1 MTKKRKYIDNRN
13 WQEYNEELIMRGY
26 FYFNPEFLNKWDEEI
41 KQMNAGKVGEPY
53 LYPESMIKFLAVL
66 HCRFD
71 FRGLEGFMRW
81 LSETYKYSFPVI
93 SYSQISRRYNA
104 LKIDFKILEEDMKD
118 YLEVGVDGSGE
129 KSTKRGGWMREKWK
143 VKKGWIKVVIMGCKN
158 KKDKKYVIDI
168 RVGNEDLDERST
180 GRGMVR
186 KNHDNIKVLLAD
198 GLHENEDMFDL
209 CDKYDIPTA
218 IKLRDNCSV
227 RTKSPRRKQEVRVY
241 KSMPYEEWSREKGY
255 GRRWPL
261 TEGIFSGC
269 KRIFG
274 EYVSAT
280 KTKNM
285 YHEVKIKFW
294 AYNQLATSDKLE
306 N

>member
-158 KKDKKYVIDI
+158 KKDKKYVINI

-241 KSMPYEEWSREKGY
+241 KSMPYEEWSREKVY